1 MKPKDDVLMLL
12 LSSVDEDRL
21 TTAKIVT
28 ITCGL
33 ATRMPFLPCEYIG
46 QDRFLYLFG
55 QEIDLFSI
63 HRTRSIPV
71 FIRTGNRSFFH
82 VFVVFLMI
90 SFATSFSALY
100 LLSKYP
106 KAANFCKNFSITSL
120 VSAMAFAT
128 FCFF

>member
-1 MKPKDDVLMLL
+1 MKPKDDVPMLL

-28 ITCGL
+28 ITSGL
-33 ATRMPFLPCEYIG
+33 ATLMPFLPYKYIG
-46 QDRFLYLFG
+46 QDRF
-55 QEIDLFSI
+55 
-63 HRTRSIPV
+63 PV

-90 SFATSFSALY
+90 AFSTSFSALY
-100 LLSKYP
+100 LLRKYP
-106 KAANFCKNFSITSL
+106 KAARFCKNFSITSL
-120 VSAMAFAT
+120 VSAMAFAS

>member
-1 MKPKDDVLMLL
+1 MKPKDDVPMLL

-33 ATRMPFLPCEYIG
+33 ATRMPFLPYKCIG
-46 QDRFLYLFG
+46 QDRF
-55 QEIDLFSI
+55 
-63 HRTRSIPV
+63 PA

-90 SFATSFSALY
+90 SFSTSFSALY
-100 LLSKYP
+100 LIRRYP
-106 KAANFCKNFSITSL
+106 KAARFCKNFSITSL
-120 VSAMAFAT
+120 VSAMVFAT